1 MCCFTYMQT
10 SASNV
15 TKLCIQTAT
24 TRLSLM
30 IDEYV
35 SYSCTAARCLRSE
48 IKYTAK
54 VKYANQN
61 HRTTPQSSTGSND
74 VIDRRRKQK
83 T

>member
-35 SYSCTAARCLRSE
+35 SYSVHGRTLSQVGDQIRNKGEVCQSE
-48 IKYTAK
+48 
-54 VKYANQN
+54 
-61 HRTTPQSSTGSND
+61 P
-74 VIDRRRKQK
+74 
-83 T
+83 